1 MRAVLLAAGDDPR
14 LRPHNAR
21 APKALVPVDGV
32 PILRRGLT
40 TLAQAGVDHVTLV
53 VGHLGDQIRTAVGR
67 WFPGLAV
74 EFVANPAFA
83 ATGTAAS
90 LALARPVVDGEAFV
104 LCDGDVVFAPAAID
118 RLFAAGLDA
127 VAVRSVGAL
136 DGEAVKVMVD
146 DGDRVVAIGRD
157 LPARGALGE
166 AVGLASFT
174 AATSRALFAALAPRR
189 PRLRGGD
196 PAGHRR
202 RRQLGRGRPGLG
214 LRDRDRHRGRSAGGR
229 GRGPRRA
236 GLRAPRAAAGG
247 LTGRARDRPTRP
259 LPRRPRPGQDRGHA
273 PALVRPRPRRLRL
286 RDRLGLG

>member
-32 PILRRGLT
+32 PILRRSLT

-90 LALARPVVDGEAFV
+90 LALARPLVDGEAFV

-136 DGEAVKVMVD
+136 DGEAVKVVVD
-146 DGDRVVAIGRD
+146 AGDRVVAIGRD

-174 AATSRALFAALAPRR
+174 AATSRALFAALAP
-189 PRLRGGD
+189 D
-196 PAGHRR
+196 
-202 RRQLGRGRPGLG
+202 
-214 LRDRDRHRGRSAGGR
+214 DRDYEAAIQRVIDGGVSLAAVDLGSAYAIEIDTAADLR
-229 GRGPRRA
+229 AAETAVRA
-236 GLRAPRAAAGG
+236 GPAFAPRG
-247 LTGRARDRPTRP
+247 LP
-259 LPRRPRPGQDRGHA
+259 LA
-273 PALVRPRPRRLRL
+273 V
-286 RDRLGLG
+286 